1 MKNKQSQT
9 WLFSFTD
16 LAFLLLISL
25 SLIPSAPNS
34 ITIHFAEM
42 DVPVVPENQSMAEV
56 SSVREAWELQVHAP
70 SADQVSPYRL
80 VRMAMVANEP
90 KELESRVLSAEGLE
104 SELKALRGLGIRPS
118 LLPEKSSLS
127 QDFLYAVGTFAKV
140 WGGQGNQAVVQP
152 LKSEGQ

>member
-1 MKNKQSQT
+1 MKNKNSQS

-42 DVPVVPENQSMAEV
+42 DVPVVPDNQNMTDVAPV
-56 SSVREAWELQVHAP
+56 QEAWELQVLAP
-70 SADQVSPYRL
+70 ASALNFQYRL
-80 VRMAMVANEP
+80 VHMALVKNEP
-90 KELESRVLSAEGLE
+90 RELDVKLLSAENLE
-104 SELKALRGLGIRPS
+104 VELQSLRSQGIRPS

-127 QDFLYAVGTFAKV
+127 QDFLFAVGAVAKV

-152 LKSEGQ
+152 LKSEGD